1 MGYIIDFLINWGYWG
16 MLVSAFLA
24 GSFFP
29 FSSEVVMSGLQ
40 AAGLDPIPLVIYGSI
55 GNVLGSLFNYGVG
68 RLGKM
73 EWIEKYLHVKKEK
86 LDQAERFMADRGAW
100 MGFFAFI
107 PILGSAITIVLGLT
121 VAGQMT
127 ADQFVRPDTLLILA
141 LGLVAFV
148 FDTIGGVLF
157 AKLLNLFLPEGKK
170 LNPMIGA
177 AGISAF
183 PMSGRVVNKMGLE
196 EDNQNF
202 LLMYSISV
210 NVSGQIASVIA
221 GGLLLTLLGA

>member
-1 MGYIIDFLINWGYWG
+1 MSYIIDFLINWGYWG

-24 GSFFP
+24 GSFIP

-86 LDQAERFMADRGAW
+86 LDQAERFMADRGTW

-121 VAGQMT
+121 RANIIIST
-127 ADQFVRPDTLLILA
+127 ISI
-141 LGLVAFV
+141 
-148 FDTIGGVLF
+148 TIGKVLRYI
-157 AKLLNLFLPEGKK
+157 LL
-170 LNPMIGA
+170 
-177 AGISAF
+177 
-183 PMSGRVVNKMGLE
+183 VYGLS
-196 EDNQNF
+196 F
-202 LLMYSISV
+202 IV
-210 NVSGQIASVIA
+210 
-221 GGLLLTLLGA
+221 